1 MQWLGQKDEL
11 LVLRPCRQCIWLR
24 GFATQHFAA
33 AEPCPLGGHCEQAE
47 DGEIVHLH
55 RYAHR
60 VFDLG
65 VGTSRRHDGDLKDHG
80 GCGGTQ
86 VTSEEADTCAS
97 WRPRSL
103 MSARASAQTRLALVD
118 RLSPGQRRSDRRLEA
133 VKSAI
138 KSGWSCCVGPKTEKP
153 QGLAPGLTRRLI
165 RHRSA

>member
-1 MQWLGQKDEL
+1 MAGQKDEL

-24 GFATQHFAA
+24 GFATQYFAA
-33 AEPCPLGGHCEQAE
+33 ADPCPLGGHREQAE

-65 VGTSRRHDGDLKDHG
+65 VGTSRRPRWGPERPRRRL
-80 GCGGTQ
+80 CSGTQ
-86 VTSEEADTCAS
+86 VTSEETGTCAS

-118 RLSPGQRRSDRRLEA
+118 RLSPGQRRSDRRPEA
-133 VKSAI
+133 VKSTI
-138 KSGWSCCVGPKTEKP
+138 KSRWSCCVGPKMEKP
-153 QGLAPGLTRRLI
+153 QGVAPGLTRPHI
-165 RHRSA
+165 RR